1 MYRLIW
7 HQVFSDFGNL
17 HFRPNGRTE
26 KIAIKQNL
34 SGKGVRVEFSNKYD
48 HVAMQVIRAR
58 VSTAPDMANARLLT
72 LDNQTTFEISGGQSL
87 WSDLTQLEV
96 PHKSSLYFELEIAN
110 ETNDLST
117 SAHDFST
124 QIYQTNITDFG
135 MNYVYGITSIA
146 LQTED
151 RGSTVAF
158 FGDSLTNQG
167 YYTDGATRWLYGHL
181 EGVTAINQ
189 GISGN
194 RLLLPGTSNSEWK
207 NSFGQPA
214 VDRFKHL
221 VSYHPD
227 VAVILIG
234 NNDLYQVGSK
244 NKEELPTANQMKAA
258 YTRIINEALAAG
270 ITPILVTLTP
280 FEGALSGE
288 ENAWS
293 PDKEAIRREINQWL
307 RQGEGT
313 IDLDRFVRDAS
324 DPRKLAEAFDSGDH
338 LHFSEKGGKK
348 IGEFI
353 AKQLSEFIKGVGG

>member
-7 HQVFSDFGNL
+7 HQVFSNYGNL
-17 HFRPNGRTE
+17 HFKPNGRTE

-48 HVAMQVIRAR
+48 HDTMKVIRAQ
-58 VSTAPDMANARLLT
+58 VSTDPNMAKASLLT
-72 LDNQTTFEISGGQSL
+72 LDNQSTFEIPGGQSL
-87 WSDLTQLEV
+87 WSDLAQLEV

-110 ETNDLST
+110 ESNDLAT
-117 SAHDFST
+117 SAHNFST
-124 QIYQTNITDFG
+124 KIFETNITDFG
-135 MNYVYGITSIA
+135 MNYIYGITSIA

-151 RGSTVAF
+151 RGATVVF

-167 YYTDGATRWLYGHL
+167 YYTDAATRWLYEHL

-194 RLLLPGTSNSEWK
+194 RLLLPGTSDSEWR

-214 VDRFKHL
+214 VERFKQL

-234 NNDLYQVGSK
+234 DNDLYQVGAE
-244 NKEELPTANQMKAA
+244 NKEELPTTNQMKAA
-258 YTRIINEALAAG
+258 YTRIVNEALAAG
-270 ITPILVTLTP
+270 IAPILVTLTP
-280 FEGALSGE
+280 FKGAMSDE
-288 ENAWS
+288 KEAWS
-293 PDKEAIRREINQWL
+293 PEKEVIRREVNQWI
-307 RQGEGT
+307 RQSKGM
-313 IDLDRFVRDAS
+313 IDLDCFVRATS
-324 DPRKLAEAFDSGDH
+324 DPRKLAEEYDSGDH
-338 LHFSEKGGKK
+338 LHFSEKGGAK

-353 AKQLSEFIKGVGG
+353 AKQLSEFVKGVGG